1 MADEHKVYHFTRPW
15 KWRELRKRF
24 KDDLVERFKTR
35 EVRKTDYG
43 DAYVLWKVYEVGV
56 LKGNLHK
63 WFKPITIIDVELK
76 PLLMLE
82 KMYDRWLRRT
92 SQYAALGVDVTADI
106 ELFRNSVEDL
116 RRTIVAKA
124 GEVWPRF
131 MEIANWLGLSGG
143 DLGGLVGLAGTL
155 AYLGWP
161 LRKTSMHKAICYFGL
176 YRPSREGT
184 LKYIERTG
192 KRFQRRYNRSAR
204 RYLNMLAKSILAKEG
219 RHPPK
224 ARDVREILRKLINA
238 LKELE
243 PIGV

>member
-1 MADEHKVYHFTRPW
+1 MGDDVEVRRVFVDTTWKRRFHACYDPLTDEFFEVEKLTNLNDYEEIYIDSLLFPGIWNELRELMADEHKVYHFTRPW

-155 AYLGWP
+155 AYLG
-161 LRKTSMHKAICYFGL
+161 MAVEEDIY
-176 YRPSREGT
+176 
-184 LKYIERTG
+184 
-192 KRFQRRYNRSAR
+192 A
-204 RYLNMLAKSILAKEG
+204 
-219 RHPPK
+219 
-224 ARDVREILRKLINA
+224 
-238 LKELE
+238 
-243 PIGV
+243 